1 MINILKKLLIFILLF
16 FCPSFVIAEVDPFNN
31 LEFFSEPPPEGE
43 GQTKPTS
50 DEEDEGNVDE
60 NLHPLLRYDLYKYFV
75 KGVVFIDV
83 SENINNKRALAIISA
98 RGESDHVVREGD
110 SISKDW
116 PQWTIKEIRLRG
128 IIVQKRDGE
137 NLDDDGNPVY
147 LEERIDVRN
156 PSINTSLSG
165 N

>member
-1 MINILKKLLIFILLF
+1 
-16 FCPSFVIAEVDPFNN
+16 
-31 LEFFSEPPPEGE
+31 
-43 GQTKPTS
+43 
-50 DEEDEGNVDE
+50 
-60 NLHPLLRYDLYKYFV
+60 
-75 KGVVFIDV
+75 
-83 SENINNKRALAIISA
+83 LAIISA